1 MGLCIYYSGKIKD
14 TASLP
19 RLVEE
24 VKDIA
29 AINKWKYQILE
40 SSFPNDTLDKE
51 EHLEPLYGISFTP
64 PNCETVSITFLSN
77 GNMVCP
83 GSVEFFGN
91 SKNEAETKFIYQL
104 WVKTQFAGMVIHA
117 TIINIF
123 KYLSNK
129 YLTDFKMKDESGY
142 WETGDESVMQ
152 ANFKEYDALL
162 DNFVLSMET
171 FPAQKGE
178 NMISYFE
185 RLMEQINKL
194 KQ

>member
-1 MGLCIYYSGKIKD
+1 MGLCIYYNGKIKD
-14 TASLP
+14 AASLP

-40 SSFPNDTLDKE
+40 SSFPNDVLDSE
-51 EHLEPLYGISFTP
+51 EHLESLYGINFTP

-77 GNMVCP
+77 GVMVCP
-83 GSVEFFGN
+83 GAVKYFGN
-91 SKNEAETKFIYQL
+91 SKNETEKNFIYQL
-104 WVKTQFAGMVIHA
+104 WVKTQFAGMLIHA
-117 TIINIF
+117 TIINLF
-123 KYLSNK
+123 KYLNNK
-129 YLTDFKMKDESGY
+129 YFADFEMTDESGY
-142 WETGDESVMQ
+142 WETGDESLMQ

-171 FPAQKGE
+171 FPVQKGE

-185 RLMEQINKL
+185 RLLEHINKL